1 MTLVWGAHGGLQQ
14 LQLGFNEVASALVI
28 GKIVGSLFT
37 RHADAEIF
45 SVMEKQYEVRLKAIP
60 A

>member
-1 MTLVWGAHGGLQQ
+1 MTLVWGAHGVLQQ

-28 GKIVGSLFT
+28 GKIVGSVFT
-37 RHADAEIF
+37 RRADAEIF
-45 SVMEKQYEVRLKAIP
+45 SVMEKQYEVRVKAIP